1 MCELRDSMPDACKGY
16 ATPGLEPQTPGE
28 QAGSQA
34 GLLLTRASLALDS
47 LALFGQGYAKGGE
60 LHTQWLTAS
69 MRSDVTVEALHALLL
84 ELWQSYVRSKPN
96 DTFTTAP
103 PPAATAADTFGMQ
116 LKKDD
121 FVRALDSNFE
131 WCDAKVVKV
140 CDKGETREVRVHYKG
155 FGRHLEKW
163 IPVGEGRILPP
174 APAHEQ
180 PPVTTSDVE
189 ESLDQPA
196 RPGPASEGQVSSESL
211 LQHVPSLRP
220 PPAPPPHC
228 NCGGGMVA
236 VWSRNRWWCAREDT
250 DGGCDYEQAPPP
262 PVHASS
268 PLCHCSVRCSWVQQR
283 WWCAALRCGFE
294 MQADPPHTEPTRVTE
309 SEITREMEEI
319 ARTTAAKCTAAAFK
333 DANANPGADSDSAS

>member
-1 MCELRDSMPDACKGY
+1 MPDACKGY

-69 MRSDVTVEALHALLL
+69 MRSDVTVDALHALLL

-140 CDKGETREVRVHYKG
+140 CDKGETREVRVHYQG

-196 RPGPASEGQVSSESL
+196 RPEPASEGQVSSESL

>member
-1 MCELRDSMPDACKGY
+1 MPDACKGY

-69 MRSDVTVEALHALLL
+69 MRSDVTVDALHALLL
-84 ELWQSYVRSKPN
+84 ELWQSYVLSKPN

-155 FGRHLEKW
+155 FGTHLEKW

-250 DGGCDYEQAPPP
+250 DGRCDYEQAPPP